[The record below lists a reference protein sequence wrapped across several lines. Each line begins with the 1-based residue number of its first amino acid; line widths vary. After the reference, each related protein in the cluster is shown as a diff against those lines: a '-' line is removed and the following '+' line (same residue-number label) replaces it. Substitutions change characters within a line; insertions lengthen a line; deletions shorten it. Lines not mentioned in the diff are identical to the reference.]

1 MWPSERLLLEI
12 HIQQWMGCSD
22 AMAHSFGP
30 GRTRVRSRRSASVCP
45 SISRA
50 GRFQDADLVLFRFP
64 IASSLIGIKWGFVF
78 ISLLTSKIWILHL
91 FFCLCVSCSGS
102 FQFISFDS
110 FFSWGWCPF
119 LVDLQEEFLVFQ
131 ILIPCQLQTLQ
142 IPSLILFIIY
152 QLSPCC
158 PSQNIININTVKIVH
173 VYLTIYAL

>member
-22 AMAHSFGP
+22 AMAHSFGQ
-30 GRTRVRSRRSASVCP
+30 GRTRVSSRRSASVCP

-78 ISLLTSKIWILHL
+78 ISLLTSRIWVLHL
-91 FFCLCVSCSGS
+91 FFCLCVSYSGK
-102 FQFISFDS
+102 FPVYILWLFFFLRLV
-110 FFSWGWCPF
+110 FFSGWLAGGVPC
-119 LVDLQEEFLVFQ
+119 
-131 ILIPCQLQTLQ
+131 IPDINPMSAADIANTF
-142 IPSLILFIIY
+142 PHSVHY

-173 VYLTIYAL
+173 VYVTTYTL